1 MGLPNRGQMIRRL
14 RDESVA
20 NFGCAAKQ
28 VANEL
33 LRIRDDVRNTQA
45 GSQRA

>member
-1 MGLPNRGQMIRRL
+1 MIRRL

-20 NFGCAAKQ
+20 HFACAAKH

-33 LRIRDDVRNTQA
+33 LRIRDEIRNKQA
-45 GSQRA
+45 GSQT